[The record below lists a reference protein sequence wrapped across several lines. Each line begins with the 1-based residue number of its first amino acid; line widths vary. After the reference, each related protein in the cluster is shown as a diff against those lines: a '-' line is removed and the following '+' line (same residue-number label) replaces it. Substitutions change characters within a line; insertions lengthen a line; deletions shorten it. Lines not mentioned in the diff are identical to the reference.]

1 MTVAA
6 IAEPD
11 HEPLGI
17 EKVQT
22 ASEAIGR
29 LVGDGVH
36 IAVGGCLYS
45 RTPMALLM
53 EVLRQRRT
61 GLTLSRSL
69 TCYEAELFLA
79 VGAADTIETA
89 WMGFGGRWGMASVM
103 RERVEAG
110 TATYTEYSHLGIA
123 MRYRAGAMGVPF
135 LPMRSMLGSDL
146 VDRTDVVETDCPI
159 TGERLVAVP
168 AVRPDV
174 ALVHAHRGDAYGNV
188 QIDGYLHM
196 DVDIARAASHVIVS
210 VEEVIDHAE
219 IVRHPDRTV
228 IPHFAVDAV
237 VPATHGAYPH
247 ELYGVHDANLDHF
260 DAYAQRVRR
269 DGTAGVAAYV
279 DEMVHGVADH
289 AAFLDTFS
297 VSEVDRSHDVVKDL
311 L

>member
-1 MTVAA
+1 MTVATGPA
-6 IAEPD
+6 PGQES
-11 HEPLGI
+11 LGI
-17 EKVQT
+17 EKVMT
-22 ASEAIGR
+22 AGSAIET
-29 LVGDGVH
+29 LVADGAH
-36 IAVGGCLYS
+36 LAVGGCLYS

-69 TCYEAELFLA
+69 ACYESEMFLA
-79 VGAADTIETA
+79 VGAADTVETA

-110 TATYTEYSHLGIA
+110 TATFNEYSHLGIA

-146 VDRTDVVETDCPI
+146 VDRTDVTEMTCPI
-159 TGERLVAVP
+159 TGERLIAVP
-168 AVRPDV
+168 AVQPDV
-174 ALVHAHRGDAYGNV
+174 ALIHAHRGDAYGNV

-196 DVDIARAASHVIVS
+196 DFDIARAATHVIVS

-219 IVRHPDRTV
+219 IMRHPDRTV

-237 VPATHGAYPH
+237 VPATHGSYPH
-247 ELYGVHDANLDHF
+247 ELYGVHDANMDHF
-260 DAYAQRVRR
+260 DDYAERVRR
-269 DGTAGVAAYV
+269 HGTAGVVAYV
-279 DEMVHGVADH
+279 DEMVHGMADH
-289 AAFLDTFS
+289 AAFLDTFT
-297 VSEVDRSHDVVKDL
+297 VSEVDRSHDIVKDL